1 MGGNKTLSS
10 ATLEQ
15 IVMVRLGEITLKGLN
30 RGRFIDCLMR
40 NMRWRL
46 RDLGSMIIEQKFSRI
61 YVRPKDPDVP
71 FPVREVV
78 DRLSCI
84 FGIVSTSPVV
94 VSPIDQDSFF
104 NVFDTYTSGILG
116 TGKRKTFKIEVKR
129 ANKDFPISTYDLC
142 CLLGDRLLER
152 YPEEL
157 TVDVHQ
163 PDLTFF
169 IEIRDRIYFYHEII
183 EGAKGLPVGMSG
195 KGVLLLSGG
204 IDSPVAGFMMA
215 SRGMQLVPL
224 YFHTFPYTGPQALEK
239 VKTLAEQLARYAGS
253 MTLHV
258 VNFTEVQLEL
268 NRVVPQDMLTIAM
281 RRVMMRVADRL
292 APKVKAKSIITGES
306 LGQVASQTLEALA
319 TTDYVTTCP
328 VFRPLIGL
336 DKNDTIALARQIGT
350 YETSI
355 LPYEDCC
362 TVFVSKHPK
371 THPSLADAERAES
384 GLDVASLVEQS
395 LQNIEKIDIV
405 PPLSMVE

>member
-1 MGGNKTLSS
+1 MSS

-40 NMRWRL
+40 SMRWRL

-61 YVRPKDPDVP
+61 YVRPKDPDAP

-78 DRLSCI
+78 DRLSSI

-116 TGKRKTFKIEVKR
+116 TGEKKTFKIEVKR

-224 YFHTFPYTGPQALEK
+224 FPYVSLHRPQALEK
-239 VKTLAEQLARYAGS
+239 VKTLAGQLARYAGS
-253 MTLHV
+253 MTDV

-268 NRVVPQDMLTIAM
+268 NRVVPQDMLTCHA
-281 RRVMMRVADRL
+281 
-292 APKVKAKSIITGES
+292 
-306 LGQVASQTLEALA
+306 AS
-319 TTDYVTTCP
+319 
-328 VFRPLIGL
+328 
-336 DKNDTIALARQIGT
+336 
-350 YETSI
+350 
-355 LPYEDCC
+355 
-362 TVFVSKHPK
+362 
-371 THPSLADAERAES
+371 
-384 GLDVASLVEQS
+384 
-395 LQNIEKIDIV
+395 
-405 PPLSMVE
+405 

>member
-1 MGGNKTLSS
+1 MSFIPTSLD
-10 ATLEQ
+10 Q

-40 NMRWRL
+40 SMRWRL
-46 RDLGSMIIEQKFSRI
+46 RDLGSLVIEQKFSRI
-61 YVRPKDPDVP
+61 YVRPKDPEAS
-71 FPVREVV
+71 FPIREVI

-94 VSPIDQDSFF
+94 VSSIDQDTFF
-104 NVFDTYTSGILG
+104 EVFDTYTSGILG
-116 TGKRKTFKIEVKR
+116 LGEEKTFKIEVKR
-129 ANKDFPISTYDLC
+129 ANKEFPISTYDLC
-142 CLLGDRLLER
+142 CMLGDRLLER

-157 TVDVHQ
+157 AVDVHQ

-169 IEIRDRIYFYHEII
+169 VEIRDRIYLYYEMI
-183 EGAKGLPVGMSG
+183 EGSKGLPVGMSG

-204 IDSPVAGFMMA
+204 IDSPVAGYMMA
-215 SRGMQLVPL
+215 SRGMQLVPI
-224 YFHTFPYTGPQALEK
+224 YFHTFPYTSPQALEK
-239 VKTLAEQLARYAGS
+239 VKTLAGQLARYAGS

-258 VNFTEVQLEL
+258 VNFTDVQLEL
-268 NRVVPQDMLTIAM
+268 NRLVPPDMLTIVM

-292 APKVKAKSIITGES
+292 APEVKAKSIITGES

-319 TTDYVTTCP
+319 TTDRVTTHP

-336 DKNDTIALARQIGT
+336 DKNDTITLARKIGT
-350 YETSI
+350 YETSV

-371 THPSLADAERAES
+371 THPSLVDADRAES
-384 GLDVASLVEQS
+384 ELDIESIVEQS
-395 LQNIEKIDIV
+395 LHNIDKIDIL
-405 PPLSMVE
+405 PPFFMIE